1 MTRIFF
7 FSLVAILAGLTGRAE
22 QPVADMSGVLAATR
36 AAHEQAK
43 SQTADILGN
52 IAADMRATQSSVARE
67 MTGVAAA
74 MRSAAASADATADAG
89 GRASTADSFYSSD
102 VTYSTYGT
110 DARKDIANSSS
121 ATYTNPFIMANYTP
135 GVTYAAPGGRQYIDT
150 GSGTS
155 QAPTAGRLTSGFGY
169 RPSFG
174 RMHRGVDLSLNTGD
188 TVRAAFPGTVVL
200 VSIDPKGY
208 GRYVKVK
215 HDNGM
220 ETLYGHLQA
229 PLVTHGQKL
238 RAGQPLGLGGATGN
252 ATGPHLHF
260 ETRVNGVAVDPA
272 NYFDFNKGGATP
284 RKGGAA
290 PLRDDGGKKKST
302 DRKKQE
308 EKPAS
313 KSTARPKLRTET
325 VASAAGASGT
335 KPRTGAYKV
344 RRGDTL
350 EKIAREHGMSVGEI
364 CRINKMS
371 KYTPMY
377 TGKVIRLK

>member
-1 MTRIFF
+1 MA
-7 FSLVAILAGLTGRAE
+7 VLTGRAE
-22 QPVADMSGVLAATR
+22 QPVADMSGVVAATR
-36 AAHEQAK
+36 AAHEQART
-43 SQTADILGN
+43 QTADILGN
-52 IAADMRATQSSVARE
+52 IAADMRATRSEVARG
-67 MTGVAAA
+67 MSGVAAA
-74 MRSAAASADATADAG
+74 MRSAAASGDAATADAG

-121 ATYTNPFIMANYTP
+121 ATYTNPFIMANYAP
-135 GVTYAAPGGRQYIDT
+135 GVTYAAPGGRQYINL
-150 GSGTS
+150 GGGTS
-155 QAPTAGRLTSGFGY
+155 QAPIAGRLTSGFGY

-188 TVRAAFPGTVVL
+188 TVRAAFSGTVVL
-200 VSIDPKGY
+200 VSTDPKGY

-215 HDNGM
+215 HDNGL

-229 PLVTHGQKL
+229 PLVTHGQKIY
-238 RAGQPLGLGGATGN
+238 AGQPLGLGGATGN

-260 ETRVNGVAVDPA
+260 ETRLNGVAVDPA
-272 NYFDFNKGGATP
+272 NYFDFKKGGTTP
-284 RKGGAA
+284 RSGGAA
-290 PLRDDGGKKKST
+290 PLRDDGGKKQSGKQ
-302 DRKKQE
+302 KQQKQE
-308 EKPAS
+308 QKATSKPARS
-313 KSTARPKLRTET
+313 QLRTET
-325 VASAAGASGT
+325 VASAAGTNAGT
-335 KPRTGAYKV
+335 KPRTTAYKV

-350 EKIAREHGMSVGEI
+350 EKIARDHGMSVGEI